1 MNAIDKTV
9 TLADGLLELTV
20 VKFGAMRG
28 FEMLGRMQKDGAQ
41 QDPAFLRDMLKNAFV
56 IRADDK
62 GQKESISLGAGDP
75 AIDKA
80 FRGCS
85 LAVLIEAQNFAMEV
99 NFGDFFADAARK
111 IAERKAKEAAVKA
124 TDSNA

>member
-1 MNAIDKTV
+1 MSDNDKTI

-20 VKFGAMRG
+20 VKFGSIRG

-41 QDPAFLRDMLKNAFV
+41 QDVAFLRDMLKNAFV
-56 IRADDK
+56 IRTDDK
-62 GQKESISLGAGDP
+62 GQKESISLGAGDA

-85 LAVLIEAQNFAMEV
+85 LAILIEAQNFAMEV
-99 NFGDFFADAARK
+99 NFADFFADAERK
-111 IAERKAKEAAVKA
+111 IAARQAKEAAKQA
-124 TDSNA
+124 ARTND